1 MLYYQKAVYVR
12 RADHVL
18 PTTLKAT
25 VTASKVAATGGKEG
39 TLCGGVE
46 WVEWVWVP
54 QKTTTPESWVLGCW
68 SAHNSPS
75 SSKLTPLGITIQDEN
90 IQHFC

>member
-25 VTASKVAATGGKEG
+25 VTASKVAATGSKEG
-39 TLCGGVE
+39 T
-46 WVEWVWVP
+46 
-54 QKTTTPESWVLGCW
+54 
-68 SAHNSPS
+68 
-75 SSKLTPLGITIQDEN
+75 
-90 IQHFC
+90 